1 MNTMAWYENLW
12 PFNRAKL
19 EERRQI
25 EAEFQKQLD
34 AAIERRGDLEEAA
47 RQLRE
52 DREQRQLQ
60 LSHGRPKFKSR
71 PSFQE

>member
-1 MNTMAWYENLW
+1 MAWYHSLW
-12 PFNRAKL
+12 PFNRAKQ

-25 EAEFQKQLD
+25 EEEFQKQLD
-34 AAIERRGDLEEAA
+34 AAVERRGDLEEAA

-52 DREQRQLQ
+52 DRERRQLQ
-60 LSHGRPKFKSR
+60 MSQGRPKFKSR

>member
-1 MNTMAWYENLW
+1 MASWYHSLW

-19 EERRQI
+19 EERRKI
-25 EAEFQKQLD
+25 EEDFQKQLK
-34 AAIERRGDLEEAA
+34 AAVERRGDLEEAA

-52 DREQRQLQ
+52 DRERSQLRTSQ
-60 LSHGRPKFKSR
+60 PRIRLHSR